1 MTSYLD
7 RAFRF
12 LCGAQAGAQ
21 LFFTIAATQV
31 IFSSEIAAL
40 PHEDPRRI
48 LAADQVGQLLG
59 RVDAMTIVVTF
70 VTFLLAWL
78 IANREGVSLRRAL
91 PPMLAGLCA
100 IASIFGT
107 TPAIHALRAANRT
120 GELRFG
126 LMHALSS
133 TLLILEMLLF
143 AWAAL
148 RRNPDAEA
156 APALD
161 ATPDAR

>member
-1 MTSYLD
+1 MTSYFD

-40 PHEDPRRI
+40 PHEDPRRT
-48 LAADQVGQLLG
+48 LAADQVGQLLA
-59 RVDAMTIVVTF
+59 RVDTMTIIVSF
-70 VTFLLAWL
+70 VTFCVAWS
-78 IANREGVSLRRAL
+78 IANQKRVSLRRAL
-91 PPMLAGLCA
+91 PPLLAGLCA
-100 IASIFGT
+100 ITSIFGT
-107 TPAIHALRAANRT
+107 TPAIHALRATNRT

-148 RRNPDAEA
+148 RKDPDTEA
-156 APALD
+156 PPALD
-161 ATPDAR
+161 ATPPAR